1 MTRTIAGALTL
12 LAITA
17 SVCQAD
23 VRNFFAPVVDGARL
37 DACLSNVH
45 DCGKPA
51 ADAFCKGLG
60 YENALIFQRE
70 PTAVPTRR
78 LASGEVCEG
87 GSCTAFK
94 QIKCF
99 APGDTVATVQG

>member
-1 MTRTIAGALTL
+1 MTRTIAAAFAL
-12 LAITA
+12 LATTA
-17 SVCQAD
+17 SVSQAE
-23 VRNFFAPVVDGARL
+23 VRNFFAPAVEGARL
-37 DACLSNVH
+37 DACLSNAN

-51 ADAFCKGLG
+51 ADAFCKVQGF
-60 YENALIFQRE
+60 ENALIFQRE

>member
-1 MTRTIAGALTL
+1 MVRTIAGAFTL
-12 LAITA
+12 LVFTA
-17 SVCQAD
+17 SMSQAQ
-23 VRNFFAPVVDGARL
+23 VRNFFAPVIAGARL
-37 DACLSNVH
+37 DACLSNAG

-51 ADAFCKGLG
+51 ADAFCKVQG

-70 PTAVPTRR
+70 ATALPTRR
-78 LASGEVCEG
+78 LVSGDTCEG

-99 APGDTVATVQG
+99 APTQAIATVQG